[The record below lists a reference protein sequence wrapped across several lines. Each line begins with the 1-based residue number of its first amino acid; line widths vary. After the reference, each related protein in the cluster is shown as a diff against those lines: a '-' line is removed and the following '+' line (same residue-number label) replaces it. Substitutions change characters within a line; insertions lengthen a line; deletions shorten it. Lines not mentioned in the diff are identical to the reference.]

1 MTFQKTVLIIALV
14 LLILSLV
21 IVGVLIKSAATT
33 AKFPPEV
40 STCPDYFK
48 VQNQNGTIHCTNPLS
63 LGSCPTGL
71 TPIIGNDMDSRV
83 ANCKKSR
90 GCGVTWDGL
99 TSATANQGNPYC

>member
-99 TSATANQGNPYC
+99 TSATARESSIL

>member
-63 LGSCPTGL
+63 LGSCSTGL
-71 TPIIGNDMDSRV
+71 TPQIGNDMDSRV
-83 ANCKKSR
+83 KNCNLAR
-90 GCGVTWDGL
+90 GCEVTWDGL